1 MAPRDYSAFWKY
13 RAYAVVGHAR
23 RRNFPLLTYQGLQRL
38 GKAVFPVDP
47 EADDIDGHVV
57 YRGLA
62 EIPYPVDAVVLE
74 TPRDETEG
82 WVRQAADAG
91 IRRVWIHQ
99 GRETPEAVELA
110 ASEGLKLWTGT
121 CAVMY
126 LSPGPSIHALHGW
139 INRVLHRY

>member
-1 MAPRDYSAFWKY
+1 MAKPDYQAFWNQ

-23 RRNFPLLTYQGLQRL
+23 RRNFPVLTYRALQRL

-47 EADDIDGHVV
+47 SAADVDGHAV
-57 YRGLA
+57 YASLA

-74 TPRDETEG
+74 TPRDETAG
-82 WVRQAADAG
+82 WIRQVADAG

-110 ASEGLKLWTGT
+110 EREGLELWTGT

-126 LSPGPSIHALHGW
+126 LEPGPSIHAVHGW
-139 INRVLHRY
+139 INRLVHRY